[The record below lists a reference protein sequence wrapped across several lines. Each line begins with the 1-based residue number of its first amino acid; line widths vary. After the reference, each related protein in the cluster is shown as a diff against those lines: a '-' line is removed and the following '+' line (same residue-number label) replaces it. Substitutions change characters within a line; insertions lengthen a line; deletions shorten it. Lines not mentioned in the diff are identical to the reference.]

1 VVDLAGRVL
10 VLGVADSGINL
21 ITEVTSRDE
30 IDRIRLLGSRTK
42 PMPEGGFQ
50 EYIRQQIGKVVDKI
64 NEKRNHGA
72 RSARASAYDRPKE
85 EEGVDLDYLQQQ
97 KSRLKDLN
105 RYGDE

>member
-1 VVDLAGRVL
+1 VL

-50 EYIRQQIGKVVDKI
+50 EYIRQQIGKVVERI
-64 NEKRNHGA
+64 NEKRNSGGTRPA
-72 RSARASAYDRPKE
+72 RTSVYDRQKDE
-85 EEGVDLDYLQQQ
+85 EVDLDYLHQQR
-97 KSRLKDLN
+97 SRLKDLN